1 MHDSDLHHE
10 GKEEIARLPTVRQGI
25 ILEDDYLPRK
35 RKRKNKA
42 HAYAPESRILRFYL
56 VGIERTVTL
65 STSDNEDNKITPL
78 YIMSKNRGNCS
89 VNLKKNIKIFL
100 NVQIAV
106 YPHLGITRITLYKP
120 LIYKARA
127 RFCNGMAT
135 DYTVSPSINPCSTR
149 DCGVFQ

>member
-1 MHDSDLHHE
+1 
-10 GKEEIARLPTVRQGI
+10 
-25 ILEDDYLPRK
+25 
-35 RKRKNKA
+35 
-42 HAYAPESRILRFYL
+42 
-56 VGIERTVTL
+56 
-65 STSDNEDNKITPL
+65 
-78 YIMSKNRGNCS
+78 MSKNGGICS

-106 YPHLGITRITLYKP
+106 YAHLGITRITLYKP

-135 DYTVSPSINPCSTR
+135 DYPVSPSINPYGTR